1 MEPKNNNSF
10 LSLSSDEEE
19 SNEEELSNKII
30 ANNINE
36 EKINPKNDNN
46 IFNGISKESLNNK
59 IDENNSDKEYI
70 LKLRIK
76 LNNNIAKTRNK
87 KMLILPPPEN
97 ELEDKQLKENNFQDD
112 DLENKGYIKLMNP
125 DNINFNTKETI
136 LSNNINNDKN
146 IISINQKDIL
156 EENWEIKYINTMLKK
171 DMKEAFKNEEDKED
185 NSKMNNKKRK
195 RGKNK
200 DDDDELNEDRARSK
214 YDKIST
220 KKKYGW

>member
-19 SNEEELSNKII
+19 SNEEEQSNKII
-30 ANNINE
+30 TNNINV
-36 EKINPKNDNN
+36 EKIKPKNDN

-70 LKLRIK
+70 LKLRNK
-76 LNNNIAKTRNK
+76 LNNNIAKTKNK

-97 ELEDKQLKENNFQDD
+97 ELEDKHLKENNFQDD

-125 DNINFNTKETI
+125 DNITFNTKETI

-171 DMKEAFKNEEDKED
+171 DMKEAFKTEEDKED
-185 NSKMNNKKRK
+185 KNKMNNKKRK

-200 DDDDELNEDRARSK
+200 DDDELNEDRTRSK